1 MKRSNPFQFK
11 HSFFLVFNGLFYKT
25 ARHLSKNTY
34 TTELKSLQSNNSKLH
49 TQTLMMVNILCMA
62 SKLYLPEKISSSIYH
77 GSLNE
82 EVTKAIFC

>member
-49 TQTLMMVNILCMA
+49 TPNTYDGKYSVYGFKTLSTREDTQFYIPWF
-62 SKLYLPEKISSSIYH
+62 SQ
-77 GSLNE
+77 
-82 EVTKAIFC
+82 